1 MNFANGDGQVLTF
14 DIVNTLQHQE
24 REAREQDSLTLI
36 SSNDWESMFSYHVQT
51 ILIVPSNEGDH
62 GQMGFI
68 NE

>member
-1 MNFANGDGQVLTF
+1 MNFANGDGQVLTS

-51 ILIVPSNEGDH
+51 ILIVPSNEGDN

>member
-1 MNFANGDGQVLTF
+1 MYFANGDGQVLTF

-36 SSNDWESMFSYHVQT
+36 SSNDWESMFSYHVQM
-51 ILIVPSNEGDH
+51 ILIVPSNEGDN

>member
-51 ILIVPSNEGDH
+51 ILIVPSNEGDN

>member
-51 ILIVPSNEGDH
+51 KLIVPSNEGDN

>member
-51 ILIVPSNEGDH
+51 ILIVPSNEGDN
-62 GQMGFI
+62 GQMGFT